1 VSGSTQVV
9 NFNSNP
15 DEASVII
22 NGYSRGRTPL
32 AVDLARKTKIHK
44 VKIEKKGYNSETVI
58 LKRSLNGWV
67 FGNLLILSPIAGPL
81 IDFITGGI
89 YKISPEEVIV
99 ELKEK
104 DDTSVWE

>member
-32 AVDLARKTKIHK
+32 AVDSRHADAEQVAR
-44 VKIEKKGYNSETVI
+44 VPNTV
-58 LKRSLNGWV
+58 
-67 FGNLLILSPIAGPL
+67 NLGR
-81 IDFITGGI
+81 
-89 YKISPEEVIV
+89 
-99 ELKEK
+99 
-104 DDTSVWE
+104 